1 MESLAEDRAGGAT
14 TVQDSFEIYAIK
26 YAQHERRARENF
38 IGGDIHDGPMAMDY
52 FIWVIRNPTRT
63 IIVDTGFDQAMADK
77 RKRRIVHSVE
87 AGLSR
92 LGIDSDHVADVV
104 LTHLHY
110 DHAGN
115 HHLFPNARFHVQE
128 REMAFCTGRCMCH
141 PEINHPY
148 AVEDVKVMI
157 DRLFAGRL
165 TFRDPEDELTPG
177 ITLHRVGGH
186 SDGLQ
191 IVRVGTKRGWVVL
204 ASDAAHYFDNLALRL
219 AYPVVYN
226 VGDMLDGY
234 ARVLKLADSE
244 DHIIPGHDPKV
255 LTQYPPFA
263 DDTVGWI
270 SRLDLP
276 PMPGS
281 EQ

>member
-1 MESLAEDRAGGAT
+1 MTET
-14 TVQDSFEIYAIK
+14 FEIYAIK

-52 FIWVIRNPTRT
+52 FVWVIRNSSRT
-63 IIVDTGFDQAMADK
+63 IVVDTGFDQAMADK
-77 RKRRIVHSVE
+77 RVRRIVHPVE
-87 AGLSR
+87 DGLAKIGVESEA
-92 LGIDSDHVADVV
+92 VEDVV

-128 REMAFCTGRCMCH
+128 REMSFCTGRCMCH
-141 PEINHPY
+141 SELNHPY

-165 TFRDPEDELTPG
+165 IFRDPEDELCPG

-191 IVRVGTKRGWVVL
+191 ILRVRTKRGWVVL
-204 ASDAAHYFDNLALRL
+204 ASDAAHYFDNLDLRL

-234 ARVLKLADSE
+234 ARVHELAESR
-244 DHIIPGHDPKV
+244 DHVIPGHDPKV
-255 LTQYPPFA
+255 IAQYPPA
-263 DDTVGWI
+263 GESAKGWI
-270 SRLDLP
+270 VRVDLP
-276 PMPGS
+276 PNSNNSNEG
-281 EQ
+281 

>member
-1 MESLAEDRAGGAT
+1 MTET
-14 TVQDSFEIYAIK
+14 FEVYAIK

-52 FIWVIRNPTRT
+52 FIWVIKGASRT
-63 IIVDTGFDQAMADK
+63 IIVDTGFDQAMAGK
-77 RKRRIVHSVE
+77 RKRQITHPVE
-87 AGLSR
+87 EGLAQI
-92 LGIDSDHVADVV
+92 GVNPNAVEDVV

-115 HHLFPNARFHVQE
+115 HHLFPKARFHVQE

-141 PEINHPY
+141 PELNHPY

-157 DRLFAGRL
+157 DRLFEGRL
-165 TFRDPEDELTPG
+165 TFRDPEDELCPG

-191 IVRVGTKRGWVVL
+191 ILRVKTMRGWIVL
-204 ASDAAHYFDNLALRL
+204 ASDAAHYFDNLELRL

-226 VGDMLDGY
+226 VGDMFDGY
-234 ARVLKLADSE
+234 ARVQKLAESP
-244 DHIIPGHDPKV
+244 DHVIPGHDPKV
-255 LTQYPPFA
+255 LSQYPPA
-263 DDTVGWI
+263 SDATTGWI
-270 SRLDLP
+270 VRVDLP
-276 PMPGS
+276 PVIEHQQKGS
-281 EQ
+281 V